1 MTVDKVKQI
10 ISAGLAFGALSI
22 PGFAGALAAVGGDA
36 EVMQAAVGAFAV
48 YTLVHGIVGYVHGKA
63 AALVLLMLLCPGAV
77 LAQTPDPPPSR
88 GGVLLAYATGHDAP
102 DTGRWGVEADL
113 RVGGTPLLIVGHVTD
128 GSGGIGPKVQHNLGP
143 IVLYGHTLF
152 GTFETGADAMTDSQI
167 RHGAASRYRSEMG
180 RSFASA
186 SSTRPSVGRRT

>member
-1 MTVDKVKQI
+1 M
-10 ISAGLAFGALSI
+10 
-22 PGFAGALAAVGGDA
+22 
-36 EVMQAAVGAFAV
+36 
-48 YTLVHGIVGYVHGKA
+48 HGIVGYVHGKA
-63 AALVLLMLLCPGAV
+63 AVARAADAAV
-77 LAQTPDPPPSR
+77 PWCSALAQTPDPPPSR

-113 RVGGTPLLIVGHVTD
+113 RVAGTPLLIVGHVTD

-167 RHGAASRYRSEMG
+167 RHGAGVEIPIRDGAFVRIGVEHTPVG
-180 RSFASA
+180 GAPNLTA
-186 SSTRPSVGRRT
+186 TSVGFGWRF